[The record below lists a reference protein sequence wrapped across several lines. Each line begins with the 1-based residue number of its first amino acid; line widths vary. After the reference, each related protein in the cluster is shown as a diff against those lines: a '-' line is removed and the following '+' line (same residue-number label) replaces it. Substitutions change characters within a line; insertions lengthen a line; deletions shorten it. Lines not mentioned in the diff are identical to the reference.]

1 MPFVVVKQFPGRTH
15 EQKKALAENI
25 TKAVHSAY
33 GATVQP
39 VQVLIEEVEPDT
51 WFRDGVPASAS
62 MPPKD
67 HRSVD

>member
-1 MPFVVVKQFPGRTH
+1 MPFVVVRQFPGRTH
-15 EQKKALAENI
+15 EQKRALAENI

-33 GATVQP
+33 GATAQP

-62 MPPKD
+62 MTPKE
-67 HRSVD
+67 HRSE